1 MKKVMISDISLSEAS
16 KKNGALSFKEKLEI
30 AKKLNDLKVD
40 AIEVGPLL
48 DEKTDAV
55 LIRTISTFVKN
66 STIAVLCEPKT
77 DSIKKAYDAVSSA
90 KSKRLVINI
99 PVSSV
104 QMEYTYQKK
113 PKKMLELIEE
123 VVKYAKTLCGEVEV
137 ALNDATRSDIEFLS
151 LAIDTA
157 VNAGA
162 NIVTIV
168 DLSGTMLPNDFG
180 AFIID
185 IKQNTPALSKV
196 ALGVQTNNDLTFAV
210 ANAFSAI
217 KAGASLVKTSSISN
231 TVASLEAVV
240 SGFVALGNDLDV
252 KTNINHTEIGRIIS
266 QISRITTTKGEF
278 LKTVSD
284 EEDKEVFKKE
294 TTLAELTKII
304 KKKGYVLSADDIHKV
319 YESFVAFASKKEV
332 ASKELDV
339 IIANTALQVPDTYSL
354 KSYVINSGNIISS
367 TANIILEKEGTL
379 KEGLSSGNG
388 PIDASF
394 KAIESILGHHYELD
408 DFQIQ
413 SVTEGKEAM
422 GEALVKL
429 RANGNLYSGRGV
441 SIDIIGAS
449 IRAYLNAINKIIHE
463 ENN

>member
-48 DEKTDAV
+48 NEKTDAV

-66 STIAVLCEPKT
+66 STIAVLCEPKVE
-77 DSIKKAYDAVSSA
+77 SIKKAYDAVATA

-123 VVKYAKTLCGEVEV
+123 TVKYAKTLCNDVEV
-137 ALNDATRSDIEFLS
+137 SLDDATRSDIEFLS

-162 NIVTIV
+162 NIITLA

-180 AFIID
+180 AFITD
-185 IKQNTPALSKV
+185 IKQNAPMLSKV
-196 ALGVQTNNDLTFAV
+196 VLGVQTNNSLTFAV
-210 ANAFSAI
+210 ANLFSAI
-217 KAGASLVKTSSISN
+217 KVGASLIKTSSISN
-231 TVASLEAVV
+231 NFASLEKTVA
-240 SGFVALGNDLDV
+240 GFVSLGNDLEV
-252 KTNINHTEIGRIIS
+252 KCGINYTEIGRIIS
-266 QISRITTTKGEF
+266 QISRITTSQGEF

-284 EEDKEVFKKE
+284 EDDKEVFKKE

-304 KKKGYVLSADDIHKV
+304 KKKGYVLTADDIHKV
-319 YESFVAFASKKEV
+319 YERFIAFSNKKEV
-332 ASKELDV
+332 GSKELDV

-367 TANIILEKEGTL
+367 TANIILEKEGEL
-379 KEGLSSGNG
+379 FEGLSSGNG

-394 KAIESILGHHYELD
+394 KAIENILGHHYELD

-429 RANGNLYSGRGV
+429 RVNGKLYSGRGV

-463 ENN
+463 END